1 MAGLSKAYALLILQ
15 THSVSTSQVIEIL
28 GPILDD
34 VVAKQPTLDAIVV
47 DQLDLGEAPLRLA
60 GVKVYNTK
68 DDEVI
73 MECPIQW
80 GSLLKVRFLL
90 SDAVIHIYALSSH
103 GTACTARD
111 GEYYLHQEYS
121 SRIFSCYRK

>member
-1 MAGLSKAYALLILQ
+1 MYFCRACTGSGTQKV
-15 THSVSTSQVIEIL
+15 TFHPSQVIEIL

-47 DQLDLGEAPLRLA
+47 DQLDLGETPLRLA
-60 GVKVYNTK
+60 GIKVYNTK

-80 GSLLKVRFLL
+80 GSLMKVRF
-90 SDAVIHIYALSSH
+90 D
-103 GTACTARD
+103 
-111 GEYYLHQEYS
+111 
-121 SRIFSCYRK
+121 F

>member
-1 MAGLSKAYALLILQ
+1 M
-15 THSVSTSQVIEIL
+15 
-28 GPILDD
+28 
-34 VVAKQPTLDAIVV
+34 AKQPVLDAIVV

-80 GSLLKVRFLL
+80 GSLMKVRSFEFCQLRAGPVHRSCITGRCHSL
-90 SDAVIHIYALSSH
+90 RGNIDAMAPHYISASKVPW
-103 GTACTARD
+103 CVN
-111 GEYYLHQEYS
+111 
-121 SRIFSCYRK
+121 

>member
-1 MAGLSKAYALLILQ
+1 M
-15 THSVSTSQVIEIL
+15 QVIDIL

-34 VVAKQPTLDAIVV
+34 VVAKQPILDAIVV
-47 DQLDLGEAPLRLA
+47 DQLDLGPAPLRLA

-80 GSLLKVRFLL
+80 GSLMKVCFQ
-90 SDAVIHIYALSSH
+90 Y
-103 GTACTARD
+103 
-111 GEYYLHQEYS
+111 
-121 SRIFSCYRK
+121 